1 MKLPSLSG
9 FDAQAFDKYLKNTGW
24 LLMARVG
31 SLLIKMLIT
40 TIAIPNYL
48 GDAQNGILNYPLA
61 LISFFMAASTLG
73 TDSLVTRQLLVHPQQ
88 HRTILGAAFRLRLL
102 AGLTAIPLIYLT
114 YLLISHFAPEPP
126 AAPLGYVAIVS
137 FVCIAQSFNIIDCY
151 FQSIAKGR
159 YIMYVQVGANLLSA
173 LVKLILI
180 LCKAPLDTFIW
191 MLLGDAVLLAIGYV
205 SVYRA
210 QHHNPFHWKFDRSVA
225 MDLLKHAWPLA
236 LSSVFVTL
244 YMKIDQLMLD
254 AFWGKSVFGVYAT
267 VVNLSEGWY
276 FVPMALVAALFPA
289 LMHARRD
296 DPARYQKRLQ
306 QLYELMVLISGSIAL
321 MITFAAPTIYQLLY
335 YNRPEFHIGAPAL
348 AIHIWAGVFVFLG
361 TASGQYLI
369 AENLT
374 RISFLRT
381 AIGALANIL
390 LNLWLLPRYGMNG
403 AALATL
409 LAYFISTFSVLLIP
423 KTRQHGVSMLKAL
436 ILWNTL
442 STLARK
448 STKK

>member
-1 MKLPSLSG
+1 MKLPSLPG

-40 TIAIPNYL
+40 AIAIPNYL
-48 GDAQNGILNYPLA
+48 GDAQNGILNYPLV
-61 LISFFMAASTLG
+61 LVSFFLAASSLG
-73 TDSLVTRQLLVHPQQ
+73 TDSLVTRELLVHPQQ
-88 HRTILGAAFRLRLL
+88 HRTILGSAFRMRLL
-102 AGLTAIPLIYLT
+102 AGCLTIPLIYVV
-114 YLLISHFAPEPP
+114 YQLISSYALEPP
-126 AAPLGYVAIVS
+126 AAPWNYVAIVS
-137 FVCIAQSFNIIDCY
+137 FVCIAQSVNIIDCY
-151 FQSIAKGR
+151 FQSIAKGKF
-159 YIMYVQVGANLLSA
+159 IMYVQVGANLLSA
-173 LVKLILI
+173 LLKLALILSGAT
-180 LCKAPLDTFIW
+180 LTAFVW
-191 MLLGDAVLLAIGYV
+191 MLLVDALLLSFGYL

-210 QHHNPFHWKFDRSVA
+210 QQHNPFHWKFDRTVA
-225 MDLLKHAWPLA
+225 LNLLKRSWPLA

-254 AFWGKSVFGVYAT
+254 AFWGKSTLGVYTT
-267 VVNLSEGWY
+267 VVTLSEGWY
-276 FVPMALVAALFPA
+276 FFPMALVTALFPA

-296 DPARYQKRLQ
+296 DPSRYQKRLQ
-306 QLYELMVLISGSIAL
+306 QLYELMVMISAGIAL
-321 MITFAAPTIYQLLY
+321 IITFAAPYIYQWLY
-335 YNRPEFHIGAPAL
+335 KPEFHNGAPTLAL
-348 AIHIWAGVFVFLG
+348 HIWAGVFVFLG

-374 RISFLRT
+374 RISFVRT

-403 AALATL
+403 AAVATL

-423 KTRQHGVSMLKAL
+423 KTRSHGISLLKAL
-436 ILWNTL
+436 VLWNTL

-448 STKK
+448 SAKK